1 MEGVLCHVHCTDI
14 PQDREDY
21 NSKVVL
27 FVGVQVAYMGTDSD
41 LVDAVVVDAVVVVAA
56 NGMHY
61 SEVVVLVDGDSYY
74 HGAVL
79 GAQKNFHGVQEDGKV
94 RQVVEAAVEAAVAAD
109 ASGLDALHTQKYRAV
124 EAGMEPHKDPC
135 CLDYLQ

>member
-21 NSKVVL
+21 NSKVVF

-41 LVDAVVVDAVVVVAA
+41 LVDAVVVAA

-61 SEVVVLVDGDSYY
+61 SEVVVLVDGDSYF

-94 RQVVEAAVEAAVAAD
+94 RRVVEAAVEAAVAAD
-109 ASGLDALHTQKYRAV
+109 ASDLDALHIQKYRAV
-124 EAGMEPHKDPC
+124 EAGMEPHQDPC

>member
-21 NSKVVL
+21 NSKVVF

-41 LVDAVVVDAVVVVAA
+41 LVDAVVVAA

-61 SEVVVLVDGDSYY
+61 SEVVVLVDGDSYF

-79 GAQKNFHGVQEDGKV
+79 GAQKNFHGVQEDGKA
-94 RQVVEAAVEAAVAAD
+94 RQVVEAVEAAVAAD
-109 ASGLDALHTQKYRAV
+109 ASDLDALHTQKYRAV
-124 EAGMEPHKDPC
+124 EAGMEPHQDPC

>member
-21 NSKVVL
+21 NSKVVVF
-27 FVGVQVAYMGTDSD
+27 FVGVQVAYTGIDSD
-41 LVDAVVVDAVVVVAA
+41 LVDAVVVAA

-61 SEVVVLVDGDSYY
+61 SEVVVVVVVVVDGDSYF

-79 GAQKNFHGVQEDGKV
+79 GAQKNFHGAQEDGKV
-94 RQVVEAAVEAAVAAD
+94 RQVVEAVVEAAVAAD
-109 ASGLDALHTQKYRAV
+109 ASDLDALHIQKYRV
-124 EAGMEPHKDPC
+124 EEAGMEPHKDPC